1 MTKLVSRVEFRVIL
15 ERVIA
20 CLNDNL
26 PSPLAPLTAEETYFW
41 LREITRED
49 IHAVLREKTSECR
62 KAA

>member
-1 MTKLVSRVEFRVIL
+1 MTKLISRVEFRVIL
-15 ERVIA
+15 KQLID

-49 IHAVLREKTSECR
+49 IHAILRDNATTCR